1 MALWVTAAAA
11 CHAIA
16 ISAAVISIG
25 VASRRFRVISTIKEL
40 SALQATFLEPALAFS
55 ALSSLTAADFATG
68 APLLLW
74 APVHAVIALGIA
86 YLLLPSSSRRG
97 ALLLCSGFGNAGAL
111 PNAIVPV
118 MLPASAVS
126 RGLLFVQ
133 VYMVPW
139 RFLLWSIGPALLRPA
154 QDKKN
159 DDESKVN
166 GAASRP
172 SLRQL
177 LLPPPSIGSFLGLV
191 LACAPSVVRGLFFNG
206 GPLAFVIAAAQQ
218 AGAASPPVALIGLG
232 FALSGGERERGGSGA
247 NGKESASNN
256 FSKRELAVCLLTR
269 LLFTPALHL
278 VLFFALSA
286 PIAHEHN
293 RQQSSAR
300 GVLADPLTLVLLLQ
314 AGMPSAASV
323 QALFQ
328 RSGADTAPLGSLL
341 AWQYMLAA
349 PAIVLHTVIASK
361 VLS

>member
-16 ISAAVISIG
+16 ISAAVILIG

-111 PNAIVPV
+111 PNAVVPV

-133 VYMVPW
+133 IYMVPW
-139 RFLLWSIGPALLRPA
+139 RFLLWSIGPALLRSA

-166 GAASRP
+166 GAASP

-177 LLPPPSIGSFLGLV
+177 LLPPPSIGSLLGLA

-218 AGAASPPVALIGLG
+218 AGAASPPIALIGLG
-232 FALSGGERERGGSGA
+232 FALSSGERERGGSGA

-269 LLFTPALHL
+269 LLLTPALHL
-278 VLFFALSA
+278 VLFVALSA

-300 GVLADPLTLVLLLQ
+300 GALADPLTLVLLLQ

-349 PAIVLHTVIASK
+349 PAIVMHTVIASK